1 MKVLEL
7 WLLNYVLNSLW
18 QIPVVFVAAWSA
30 TRLGRSAGPRI
41 EHRVW
46 VSALVL
52 ETILPACQF
61 KPPELW
67 AMVRAWLLSSVGVQG
82 GEARIVLG
90 PAMADSSAV
99 IQFTPLLVAI
109 VLIAYSAICLYFAG
123 RIVWGLAQTARILR
137 HSGPLALEGE
147 LAASWLRSSRVF
159 KTETASQAV
168 EVATSS
174 RLSGPVTV
182 GLRRRVLLVPT
193 AFLENVGGGDLDALL
208 AHEFAHMQ
216 RRDFAKNLL
225 YGVFS
230 LPVSFHPLLWMT
242 RSRVAES
249 RELVCDAMAA
259 EAVAGRERYA
269 RSLLRLASILAKSPQ
284 NTGLHAL
291 AIFDANNFERRI
303 MDLKQKRLEMPVPRR
318 IAIMAACGAIA
329 LVTCTSALALRMEVT
344 GTENQNPPPKAL
356 KVHVKDVKILHKEP
370 PVYPLEAKATGNTI
384 NGSVQLDVVIG
395 KTGEPENI
403 IVKKSL
409 RDDYD
414 KSALDAVRNWRW
426 EPYLLNG
433 EPVEVITT
441 VTITYSLKK

>member
-1 MKVLEL
+1 MKALEL

-18 QIPVVFVAAWSA
+18 QIPVVFVAAWLA
-30 TRLGRSAGPRI
+30 ARLARSAGPRI
-41 EHRVW
+41 EHCFW

-61 KPPELW
+61 KPADLW
-67 AMVRAWLLSSVGVQG
+67 AIARALLLTSVGVHG
-82 GEARIVLG
+82 GETRILLG
-90 PAMADSSAV
+90 PTMANGAGAFHFTSSLV
-99 IQFTPLLVAI
+99 TTILVAY
-109 VLIAYSAICLYFAG
+109 VTVCLYFAG
-123 RIVWGLAQTARILR
+123 RIAWGLAQTSRMLR
-137 HSGPLALEGE
+137 NSRPLVLEGE

-159 KTETASQAV
+159 KTDTAIQTV
-168 EVATSS
+168 ELATLSM
-174 RLSGPVTV
+174 LSGPVTV
-182 GLRRRVLLVPT
+182 GLRRRVLLVPP
-193 AFLENVGGGDLDALL
+193 AFLESLAGGDLDALL
-208 AHEFAHMQ
+208 AHEFAHMR

-225 YGVFS
+225 YGVLS
-230 LPVSFHPLLWMT
+230 LPVSWHPLFWIT
-242 RSRVAES
+242 RSRVSET

-259 EAVAGRERYA
+259 EAVAGRESYA
-269 RSLLRLASILAKSPQ
+269 RSLLRLASMLAKSPQ
-284 NTGLHAL
+284 NGGLHAL
-291 AIFDANNFERRI
+291 AIFDTNNFERRI
-303 MDLKQKRLEMPVPRR
+303 MDLKQKRIEIPVPRR

-356 KVHVKDVKILHKEP
+356 RVNVKDVKIVHKEP
-370 PVYPLEAKATGNTI
+370 PVYPVEAKASGDTI
-384 NGSVQLDVVIG
+384 NGSVQLQVIIG

-403 IVKKSL
+403 QVKKSL

-441 VTITYSLKK
+441 VTVTYTLKK

>member
-1 MKVLEL
+1 MKPLEL
-7 WLLNYVLNSLW
+7 WMLNYVLNSLW
-18 QIPVVFVAAWSA
+18 QIPAVFVAAWLGA
-30 TRLGRSAGPRI
+30 RLARSAGPRI

-46 VSALVL
+46 VSAMVL
-52 ETILPACQF
+52 ETVLPACQF
-61 KPPELW
+61 KPADLW
-67 AMVRAWLLSSVGVQG
+67 AIVRAMLLSSVGVRG
-82 GEARIVLG
+82 GDARIVLG
-90 PAMADSSAV
+90 PAMADGSAAF
-99 IQFTPLLVAI
+99 QFTPLLVAI
-109 VLIAYSAICLYFAG
+109 VLTAYTTVCLYFAG
-123 RIVWGLAQTARILR
+123 RIVWGLAQTARMLR
-137 HSGPLALEGE
+137 HSCPLAVEGE

-159 KTETASQAV
+159 KTETASQTV
-168 EVATSS
+168 EVAVSS
-174 RLSGPVTV
+174 MLSGPVTV

-193 AFLENVGGGDLDALL
+193 AFLENVAGGDLDALL
-208 AHEFAHMQ
+208 AHEFAHMR
-216 RRDFAKNLL
+216 RRDFAKNLF

-269 RSLLRLASILAKSPQ
+269 RSLLRLASMLANSTPDA
-284 NTGLHAL
+284 GLHAL
-291 AIFDANNFERRI
+291 AIFDSNNFERRI
-303 MDLKQKRLEMPVPRR
+303 MDLKQKRIEMPVPRR

-329 LVTCTSALALRMEVT
+329 LFTCTSVLALRMEVT
-344 GTENQNPPPKAL
+344 GTENQNPSPKAL

-370 PVYPLEAKATGNTI
+370 PVYPVEAKTSGNTI

-403 IVKKSL
+403 RVKKSL

-426 EPYLLNG
+426 EPYLFNG